1 MAAIDHGE
9 ASDFRMIVSGFLHFF
24 IGKLNHKM
32 ATSKTYSERAIMK
45 AKFFATATLLLATG
59 AAFAQSALELQPA
72 QQQKSTL
79 TREQVKAEVLR
90 ARAAGELEANE
101 YNYPPLPATASTL
114 TREQVKAEVLAARAN
129 GELDVNEAQY
139 NGFFDSRTSP
149 RAQAAMTATAQAP
162 KAAQ

>member
-1 MAAIDHGE
+1 
-9 ASDFRMIVSGFLHFF
+9 
-24 IGKLNHKM
+24 
-32 ATSKTYSERAIMK
+32 MK

-59 AAFAQSALELQPA
+59 AAFAQSDLDTFVHEA

-90 ARAAGELEANE
+90 ARAAGELDFNE
-101 YNYPPLPATASTL
+101 GNYPPVQHVASTL

-129 GELDVNEAQY
+129 GELDYQEAQY
-139 NGFFDSRTSP
+139 NGFFDARYTP
-149 RAQAAMTATAQAP
+149 RAPATLTATAQAK